1 LGGVIGREPELA
13 VLQRFLDSIPS
24 GPSALL
30 LSGDPGIGKTTV
42 WKEGLADALPRNYR
56 ILSCGPIEAETRLSY
71 TALGDLLEPIL
82 EEALPS
88 LPEPQRRALEIALL
102 RSPSSGARADQR
114 WPTPCSS
121 ASTRWRLISSGSTA
135 SWASVP
141 ARSWLPGSRPR
152 RLDRE
157 ASRTGHGLDRY
168 GFRGFLGSVLPL
180 ASGQE
185 IAPERREGS

>member
-82 EEALPS
+82 VGAS
-88 LPEPQRRALEIALL
+88 VVARAPA
-102 RSPSSGARADQR
+102 PGARDRTPPVPELGCPGRPEVADALFVSVHTVEANLKR
-114 WPTPCSS
+114 IYRKLGIRSRTEL
-121 ASTRWRLISSGSTA
+121 ASRFPSPPSGS
-135 SWASVP
+135 
-141 ARSWLPGSRPR
+141 
-152 RLDRE
+152 
-157 ASRTGHGLDRY
+157 
-168 GFRGFLGSVLPL
+168 
-180 ASGQE
+180 
-185 IAPERREGS
+185 